1 MKFSTISTLG
11 GLLSVAAADHI
22 QEVVCID
29 PAPITVTK
37 TVTVTAGGQGQGQ
50 VTTPAYT
57 PPYVTTAG
65 SQVTSVDYQGS
76 KTSVWV
82 YPTGTGSHDCT
93 VAVYEKNVVTVIIV
107 NISVTIIN
115 GNPTTVTSTVTDAPK
130 PTWTPTPPTPPTSST
145 STSTGLPPSNTGTI
159 HSVIVGADGELKY
172 KDNQVIAQIGDIIR
186 FDFNSTNHTV
196 TQSSLLEPC
205 KPLAGGFNTGFNQ
218 FNNQSKTGLIFRDFK
233 VEVSTPLWFYCAQ
246 GAHCKKGMVLGVNPG
261 NKFPEFLSRATATA
275 TSSTVTPTGTGG
287 IYITGVVAPSTSSS
301 ASSGVASSTGGIYVP
316 GVPAPSSSTTS
327 GVAQPTGGIYIP
339 GVPSPSATPYGNYKY
354 PAVKGRRGAAF
365 DA

>member
-1 MKFSTISTLG
+1 MKFSTISTIG
-11 GLLSVAAADHI
+11 ALLSVGAANHI
-22 QEVVCID
+22 QEVVCTD
-29 PAPITVTK
+29 PAPYTVTE
-37 TVTVTAGGQGQGQ
+37 TITVTAGANGNSE
-50 VTTPAYT
+50 VTTTPYK

-65 SQVTSVDYQGS
+65 SQVTSVDYYGS

-130 PTWTPTPPTPPTSST
+130 PTWTPTPPTPPTST
-145 STSTGLPPSNTGTI
+145 TTGLPPSGTGVI

-172 KDNQVIAQIGDIIR
+172 KDNQVIANIGDIIR

-218 FNNQSKTGLIFRDFK
+218 FNNQSKTGLIFRDYK

-261 NKFPEFLSRATATA
+261 TKFPEFLSRAPANA
-275 TSSTVTPTGTGG
+275 TSSTVAPTGTGGISITGVPAPTGG
-287 IYITGVVAPSTSSS
+287 IYITGV
-301 ASSGVASSTGGIYVP
+301 
-316 GVPAPSSSTTS
+316 PA
-327 GVAQPTGGIYIP
+327 
-339 GVPSPSATPYGNYKY
+339 PSATPYGTYNR

-365 DA
+365 AA